1 MSESVPQIYI
11 VDDDLSVREA
21 LRSLIR
27 SAGLS
32 VRTFALAQEMLA
44 SLRNEL
50 PNCLVLDIQLPDING
65 FELQQELATKDIQI
79 PIIFLTGHGDIPMSV
94 RAIKAGAVEFLT
106 KPFDDEYLLETIRSA
121 ITRDNKNERSPGR
134 IAEEWGE
141 NGAEKVGVSKAVP
154 NQPEIVISSSFNG
167 SGKAA
172 RAFGEIIGQTK
183 AWRQIIRQLEIV

>member
-1 MSESVPQIYI
+1 MSESVPQIYV

-21 LRSLIR
+21 LGSLIR

-94 RAIKAGAVEFLT
+94 RAVKAGAVEFLT

-121 ITRDNKNERSPGR
+121 IAKSGKRDGLGVGAIEPGITDR
-134 IAEEWGE
+134 GDGSTGSRAI
-141 NGAEKVGVSKAVP
+141 P
-154 NQPEIVISSSFNG
+154 NQAEIVISGPHKQNG
-167 SGKAA
+167 RSANA
-172 RAFGEIIGQTK
+172 
-183 AWRQIIRQLEIV
+183 